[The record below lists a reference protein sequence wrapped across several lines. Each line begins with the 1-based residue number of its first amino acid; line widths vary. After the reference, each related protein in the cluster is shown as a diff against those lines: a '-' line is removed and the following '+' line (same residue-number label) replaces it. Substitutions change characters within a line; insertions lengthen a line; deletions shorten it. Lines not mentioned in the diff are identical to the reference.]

1 MNSEDK
7 KRAGGAAREPYYE
20 KQNPVKT
27 EELRSGTSIHENI
40 ENNENISMSEN
51 DDVIV
56 SNSEVLCLPSE
67 SPPVVFNKF
76 IKPSSTVLSHFFKYH
91 PCQPKDFSLP
101 FNSNKIFFREN
112 GTNRVW
118 LTFDESSKQL
128 FCSVCLAFASE
139 SNSFT
144 KGVSDWKHLIGK
156 RGLSYRGKRNE
167 AAYSLNDN
175 NLDHGNFL
183 EIMILLSKYDPI
195 ICEHFNTIINKS
207 EKKQKQNKKG
217 RGSFLTF
224 LSKNTVQVVI
234 NEIASNIKRTI
245 ATEVQNASFFSVLI
259 DTTQDVSVMDQ
270 CSIVIR
276 YVFHDTIN
284 EKLIAVKCVHN
295 SSGKGMAQLLKE
307 ELISVGLDLTKCIG
321 NSTDGASNMRGV
333 YNGFT
338 SHLSQLSPEQVH
350 VWCHSHVLNLVICD
364 ATKNS
369 VQVASFFT
377 LLNSCAVFFKESY
390 LRMDIWN
397 EVSKTNSDNSRNK
410 RLQTIG
416 ETRWSSKQTAVER
429 IFGTFGDPKSSM
441 YVDLIIAFTKVVQG
455 EKFKPDIRAKAN
467 TYLDLLLKYETIL
480 TAHIF
485 MNVFSITGPLSRYL
499 QTSGLDLL
507 KCQQMVKSALSQI
520 VEYQRDMENII
531 AKSDK
536 FVEWVNNQLE
546 LQDLDNEIYL
556 QEQFEIKRLRK
567 KKRMTDELLNDNPIN
582 DAKQKYT
589 VEVHN
594 QVMDRIVESMN
605 SRFVNNSPLYMDL
618 SLLSPVNFNSFK
630 HGLPKTALKAL
641 SKNLIRFTINDNL
654 EEFHRK
660 LTEELVSFSNS
671 WDNLKKSVEDEY
683 DFENFNSEDENQETE
698 ETAGLNITSCE
709 RSFSTLK
716 FIKNRL
722 RNTLTNENLE
732 AFMLMSVEK
741 RTLASI
747 DDDILIDRIG
757 ETSEVMKKNLIM

>member
-1 MNSEDK
+1 
-7 KRAGGAAREPYYE
+7 
-20 KQNPVKT
+20 
-27 EELRSGTSIHENI
+27 
-40 ENNENISMSEN
+40 
-51 DDVIV
+51 
-56 SNSEVLCLPSE
+56 
-67 SPPVVFNKF
+67 
-76 IKPSSTVLSHFFKYH
+76 
-91 PCQPKDFSLP
+91 
-101 FNSNKIFFREN
+101 
-112 GTNRVW
+112 
-118 LTFDESSKQL
+118 
-128 FCSVCLAFASE
+128 
-139 SNSFT
+139 
-144 KGVSDWKHLIGK
+144 
-156 RGLSYRGKRNE
+156 
-167 AAYSLNDN
+167 
-175 NLDHGNFL
+175 
-183 EIMILLSKYDPI
+183 
-195 ICEHFNTIINKS
+195 
-207 EKKQKQNKKG
+207 
-217 RGSFLTF
+217 
-224 LSKNTVQVVI
+224 
-234 NEIASNIKRTI
+234 
-245 ATEVQNASFFSVLI
+245 
-259 DTTQDVSVMDQ
+259 MDQ

-276 YVFHDTIN
+276 YVFHGTIN

-295 SSGKGMAQLLKE
+295 SSGKGMAELLKE
-307 ELISVGLDLTKCIG
+307 ELISVGLDLTKCIR

-338 SHLSQLSPEQVH
+338 SYLSKLSPEQVH

-364 ATKNS
+364 TTRNP
-369 VQVASFFT
+369 VQVTSFFT

-429 IFGTFGDPKSSM
+429 IFGTFGDPKSSI

-467 TYLDLLLKYETIL
+467 NYLDLLLQYETIL

-507 KCQQMVKSALSQI
+507 KCQLMVKSALSQI
-520 VEYQRDMENII
+520 VKYQRDMENII
-531 AKSDK
+531 AKSDT

-546 LQDLDNEIYL
+546 LQDLDNAIYL

-567 KKRMTDELLNDNPIN
+567 RKRMTDELLNDDPIN

-630 HGLPKTALKAL
+630 HV
-641 SKNLIRFTINDNL
+641 SDNL
-654 EEFHRK
+654 EEFYQK
-660 LTEELVSFSNS
+660 LREELVSFSNN

-683 DFENFNSEDENQETE
+683 DFENFDSEDEYQEAE
-698 ETAGLNITSCE
+698 ETAGLNMTSCE

-722 RNTLTNENLE
+722 RNTLTNEYLE

-741 RTLASI
+741 RTLVSI
-747 DDDILIDRIG
+747 DDDIIIDRIG
-757 ETSEVMKKNLIM
+757 ETSEVMKKDLIM